1 MIFARTHYTSAQ
13 AQASNSIVL
22 SALDTSWVATTLGFF
37 VRPVRP
43 RPTAN
48 ALYYDPST
56 GEISYG
62 STRRLE
68 AADAEKEGSADVDHL
83 AELDAAKARVTTLEA
98 RTVELEARILKFEA
112 QLRAQ
117 AEKMEALLLQR

>member
-1 MIFARTHYTSAQ
+1 
-13 AQASNSIVL
+13 L
-22 SALDTSWVATTLGFF
+22 SALDTSWVATTPGFF

-43 RPTAN
+43 RLATAN
-48 ALYYDPST
+48 ALYYNPST

-68 AADAEKEGSADVDHL
+68 AADAEKEGSADVDNL

-98 RTVELEARILKFEA
+98 RTVELEARTLKLEA